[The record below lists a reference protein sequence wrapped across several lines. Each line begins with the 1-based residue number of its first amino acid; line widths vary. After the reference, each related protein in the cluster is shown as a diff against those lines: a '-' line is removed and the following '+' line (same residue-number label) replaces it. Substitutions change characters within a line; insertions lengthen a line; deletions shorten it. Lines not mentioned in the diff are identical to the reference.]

1 MVRFVGSAWD
11 KEREEFSLEY
21 EAAAFVHHMRSEDGA
36 EIWVE
41 ACEDRLVE
49 WEECWKIPDRI
60 GRDPEH
66 LGLNPES

>member
-1 MVRFVGSAWD
+1 
-11 KEREEFSLEY
+11 
-21 EAAAFVHHMRSEDGA
+21 MRSEDGA